1 MKSSKGQPRSY
12 TNLDQDNKWVKANV
26 EYFITQF
33 IKYLGHGPTLSPGNQ
48 AVRFL
53 LPCQWDMGIS
63 KWPAVCTVS
72 ECFIVTR
79 IPNIHCK
86 YSHPDSRDTVTK
98 IDLFCAI
105 LSPDRSPSDD
115 NDAFLVCSSHMFHA
129 AFLLIKGPHV
139 ALEYI
144 TCILNQPGID
154 SRATY
159 SLLRFCNWKI

>member
-1 MKSSKGQPRSY
+1 MFYSKIYSKKKKKS
-12 TNLDQDNKWVKANV
+12 T
-26 EYFITQF
+26 EYPLQVQSSAATQ
-33 IKYLGHGPTLSPGNQ
+33 
-48 AVRFL
+48 
-53 LPCQWDMGIS
+53 
-63 KWPAVCTVS
+63 
-72 ECFIVTR
+72 
-79 IPNIHCK
+79 
-86 YSHPDSRDTVTK
+86 

-115 NDAFLVCSSHMFHA
+115 KDAFLVCSSHMFHA

-159 SLLRFCNWKI
+159 SLLGFCNWKI